1 MNPKQIIGD
10 IQRGLLNW
18 YPFKAN
24 ADILYISDK
33 EDCLSDM
40 LKEQG
45 HKVLVKTYQEI
56 NTAEFL
62 DEKAGFFS
70 YIIANQILETAENPL
85 EELRVWQQLLSNDGK
100 IILGADNRIGIRYF
114 CGDRDPYTDRSFDG
128 IENYC
133 KLTNADKKYIKG
145 HNYSKKELEGIL
157 QDAGIKN
164 YKFYSIFPNLDFPQ
178 LIYAENYLPKE
189 NLAIRYFPMY
199 HHPDS
204 VFLDEASLYDTLIQ
218 NGLFHTMANGYL
230 IECAK
235 DGNNSKVNHVTLS
248 TDRGEEDAL
257 ATIIYSDGV
266 VEKRALHESGKEKLL
281 QMVENQTDLQKH
293 GIHMVEGKMEND
305 SYVMPYVD
313 AEIAL
318 NYISS
323 WIYKDVD
330 RFIEEVDCFR
340 NLILQSSEHV
350 EVQEKEDGMGIILKR
365 GYFDLVPLNCF
376 FVDGEYVFYDQ
387 EFYVEN
393 YPANVIIYRMLNIV
407 YTNRKEMENILPIS
421 FFGKRYNLE
430 KQQKKWEQM
439 DMEFLSS
446 LRNQKELRSFHER
459 YQGNIAIINSNRN
472 RINYSAEEYQTMV
485 IDLFKDIAGKKLV
498 LFGSGRFAARF
509 LSRYKNEHEFAMI
522 LDNNECKCGD
532 ELDGIPIQSPE
543 ILKDWEPDSYKV
555 IICLRDPMGAL
566 LQLKNLGVNNIG
578 VYDAYAVYP
587 PKEHKVKTEVEESRQ
602 EKKYHVGYI
611 AGVFDLFHIGHLN
624 LLKRAKEQCEYLI
637 VGVVSDQG
645 VRVNKKTE
653 PFIPFEERLE
663 IVRACRYVDEAVE
676 VPFVDGSTSE
686 AYRRYHF
693 DVQFSGSDY
702 VNDGNRLAEKEF
714 LEKNGSTMVF
724 FPYTQSTSSTKLK
737 KAIESRIENNK

>member
-1 MNPKQIIGD
+1 MNPEQIIED

-24 ADILYISDK
+24 ADILYVSDK
-33 EDCLSDM
+33 EDCLCDM

-56 NTAEFL
+56 NKAEFFF
-62 DEKAGFFS
+62 EKAGFFS
-70 YIIANQILETAENPL
+70 YVIVNQILEIVEEPV
-85 EELRVWQQLLSNDGK
+85 EELEIWKRLLRDDGK
-100 IILGADNRIGIRYF
+100 ILLGADNRLGIRYF
-114 CGDRDPYTDRSFDG
+114 CGDRDPYTERSFDG

-133 KLTNADKKYIKG
+133 KLINADKEYIKG
-145 HNYSKKELEGIL
+145 HNYSQKELERML
-157 QDAGIKN
+157 QGAGIKN

-178 LIYAENYLPKE
+178 LIYAEDYLPKE

-204 VFLDEASLYDTLIQ
+204 VFLDEAHLYDTLIQ
-218 NGLFHTMANGYL
+218 NGMFHTMANGYL

-235 DGNNSKVNHVTLS
+235 DGNNSNINHVTLS

-257 ATIIYSDGV
+257 ATIIYSDGI
-266 VEKRALHESGKEKLL
+266 VEKKALHEAGKEKLF
-281 QMVENQTDLQKH
+281 QMVENQDDLQKH
-293 GIHMVEGKMEND
+293 GIRMVIGKMENG

-318 NYISS
+318 NYITN
-323 WIYKDVD
+323 WIYKDVN

-340 NLILQSSEHV
+340 NLILQSSEHL
-350 EVQEKEDGMGIILKR
+350 EISQEEGMGTILKR

-387 EFYVEN
+387 EFYIEN

-421 FFGKRYNLE
+421 FFWKRYDME
-430 KQQKKWEQM
+430 KQLKKWELM
-439 DMEFLSS
+439 DTEFLSR
-446 LRNQKELRSFHER
+446 LRNQKELRSFHEK
-459 YQGNIAIINSNRN
+459 YQGNAAIINSNRN
-472 RINYSAEEYQTMV
+472 RMNYSAEEYQAKV
-485 IDLFKDIAGKKLV
+485 INLFGDAVGKKLV
-498 LFGSGRFAARF
+498 LFGAGRFAVRL
-509 LSRYKNEHEFAMI
+509 LSRYKEEHEFALI
-522 LDNNECKCGD
+522 LDNNEQKWGE
-532 ELDGIPIQSPE
+532 ELEGIPIQSPE
-543 ILKDWEPDSYKV
+543 ILKEWDSDSYKV

-566 LQLKNLGVNNIG
+566 LQLKSLGVKNIG
-578 VYDAYAVYP
+578 VYDAYAAYP
-587 PKEHKVKTEVEESRQ
+587 PRERKAQPVVEEGGQ
-602 EKKYHVGYI
+602 AKKYHVGYI

-624 LLKRAKEQCEYLI
+624 LLRRAKEQCEYLI

-653 PFIPFEERLE
+653 PFIPFEERIE

-676 VPFVDGSTSE
+676 VPLVDGSTSE

-714 LEKNGSTMVF
+714 LEKNGATMVF

-737 KAIESRIENNK
+737 KAIESKING

>member
-1 MNPKQIIGD
+1 MNPEQIIED

-24 ADILYISDK
+24 ADILYVSDK
-33 EDCLSDM
+33 EDCLCDM

-56 NTAEFL
+56 NKAEFFF
-62 DEKAGFFS
+62 EKAGFFS
-70 YIIANQILETAENPL
+70 YVIVNQILEIVEEPV
-85 EELRVWQQLLSNDGK
+85 EELEIWKRLLRDDGK
-100 IILGADNRIGIRYF
+100 ILLGADNRLGIRYF
-114 CGDRDPYTDRSFDG
+114 CGDRDPYTERSFDG

-133 KLTNADKKYIKG
+133 NLTIADKKYIKG
-145 HNYSKKELEGIL
+145 RNYSKKEIEGML
-157 QDAGIKN
+157 QDAGIQN
-164 YKFYSIFPNLDFPQ
+164 YKFYSVLPNLDFPQ
-178 LIYAENYLPKE
+178 LIYSENYLPKE
-189 NLAIRYFPMY
+189 NMAIRYFPMY
-199 HHPDS
+199 HYPDS
-204 VFLDEASLYDTLIQ
+204 VFLDEARLYDTLIQ
-218 NGLFHTMANGYL
+218 NGMFHTMANGYL

-235 DGNNSKVNHVTLS
+235 DGNNSNVDHVTLS

-257 ATIIYSDGV
+257 ATIIYSDGI
-266 VEKRALHESGKEKLL
+266 VEKKALHEAGKEKLF
-281 QMVENQTDLQKH
+281 QMVENQDDLQKH
-293 GIHMVEGKMEND
+293 GIRMVIGKMENG

-318 NYISS
+318 NYITN
-323 WIYKDVD
+323 WIYKDVN

-340 NLILQSSEHV
+340 NLILQSSEHL
-350 EVQEKEDGMGIILKR
+350 EISQEEGMGTILKR

-387 EFYVEN
+387 EFYIEN

-421 FFGKRYNLE
+421 FFWKRYDME
-430 KQQKKWEQM
+430 KQLKKWELM
-439 DMEFLSS
+439 DTEFLSR
-446 LRNQKELRSFHER
+446 LRNQKELRSFHEK
-459 YQGNIAIINSNRN
+459 YQGNVAIINSNRN
-472 RINYSAEEYQTMV
+472 RMNYSAEEYQAKV
-485 IDLFKDIAGKKLV
+485 INLFGDVVGKKLV
-498 LFGSGRFAARF
+498 LFGSGRFAVRL
-509 LSRYKNEHEFAMI
+509 LSRYKEEHEFAMI
-522 LDNNECKCGD
+522 LDNNEKKWGE
-532 ELDGIPIQSPE
+532 ELEGIPIQSPE
-543 ILKDWEPDSYKV
+543 ILKEWDSDSYKV

-566 LQLKNLGVNNIG
+566 LQLKSLGAKNIG
-578 VYDAYAVYP
+578 VYDAYAAYP
-587 PKEHKVKTEVEESRQ
+587 PRERKAQPVVEEGGQ
-602 EKKYHVGYI
+602 AKKYHVGYI

-624 LLKRAKEQCEYLI
+624 LLRRAKEQCEYLI

-653 PFIPFEERLE
+653 PFIPFEERIE

-676 VPFVDGSTSE
+676 VPLVDGSTSE

-714 LEKNGSTMVF
+714 LEKNGATMVF

-737 KAIESRIENNK
+737 KAIESKINR